1 MKINFKGRM
10 KKIEIVL
17 YNPRVVIKLS
27 TTVPGYFLT
36 VN

>member
-17 YNPRVVIKLS
+17 FNPTVVIKLS
-27 TTVPGYFLT
+27 TAAPGYSLA